1 MILILKLRLILL
13 NSMSIS
19 FLEQKKKNK
28 LLLPILGGII
38 IITLIIIWL
47 GLAKRQPAS
56 SPPSPVSVKQNIN
69 INWQVLKNPILD
81 NLELFEVIQPLQGS
95 YGRKNPFLPY

>member
-1 MILILKLRLILL
+1 
-13 NSMSIS
+13 MSIS

-38 IITLIIIWL
+38 VVTLIIIWL
-47 GLAKRQPAS
+47 GFSRKPE
-56 SPPSPVSVKQNIN
+56 SPLSISLLPVHKIN
-69 INWQVLKNPILD
+69 IDWQVLKNPILD